1 MVRRQL
7 FNIVLLGLVLFAI
20 AFAAAPWFAFR
31 ALKANARDQDVAG
44 LSELVDFRALR
55 TSLRAQVRAPEPE
68 PAAAPDARPDIWR
81 DPLGAM
87 RRALEPL
94 AEPLAPLTAPPGRS
108 GGYVAPRTCL
118 IVPGFGF
125 AEEELDHIFDA
136 GFRCERA
143 AALCFLCGGLAYAER
158 SSHTWLLFPAT
169 TNLSWD
175 NLCRIVPTN

>member
-1 MVRRQL
+1 MAA
-7 FNIVLLGLVLFAI
+7 LGGVAEAVVDFL
-20 AFAAAPWFAFR
+20 FAAAGG
-31 ALKANARDQDVAG
+31 VAG
-44 LSELVDFRALR
+44 AEFCGGGGAGAFELEVLPLLSLTSTARLDDEPPEVTRDSKLLLLPPLR
-55 TSLRAQVRAPEPE
+55 PG
-68 PAAAPDARPDIWR
+68 
-81 DPLGAM
+81 GAV
-87 RRALEPL
+87 
-94 AEPLAPLTAPPGRS
+94 S